1 MTDDR
6 LPATRFPTGVFI
18 VLSVLAALVN
28 AALSMFFVV
37 MAIPGSGSPGQG
49 FTIIAA
55 TFLVG
60 NIALFAYALLSS
72 RSARKRTQVIG
83 LVLQVLTIPIC
94 IGISLLI
101 TSLLGITA
109 L

>member
-6 LPATRFPTGVFI
+6 LPATRFPTGVLI
-18 VLSVLAALVN
+18 ALSVLAALIN
-28 AALSMFFVV
+28 AALSLFFVV

-60 NIALFAYALLSS
+60 NIALFGYALFSS
-72 RSARKRTQVIG
+72 RGARKRTQVVG
-83 LVLQVLTIPIC
+83 LVFQVLTIPLC
-94 IGISLLI
+94 IGAALLV
-101 TSLLGITA
+101 TSLLGISD

>member
-6 LPATRFPTGVFI
+6 IPANRFRTGVLI
-18 VLSVLAALVN
+18 VLSVLVALAN
-28 AALSMFFVV
+28 AALSLFFVV

-49 FTIIAA
+49 FTIIAT

-60 NIALFAYALLSS
+60 NIALFVYALFSS
-72 RSARKRTQVIG
+72 RGARKRTQVVG
-83 LVLQVLTIPIC
+83 LVLQVLTIPLC
-94 IGISLLI
+94 VGAALLI
-101 TSLLGITA
+101 TSLLGIST